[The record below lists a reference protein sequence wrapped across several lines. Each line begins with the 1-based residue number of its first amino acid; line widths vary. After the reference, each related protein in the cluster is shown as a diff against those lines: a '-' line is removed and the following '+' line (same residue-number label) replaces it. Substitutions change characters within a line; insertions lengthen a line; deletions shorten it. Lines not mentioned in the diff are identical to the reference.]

1 MLGWAIQSTSIPQ
14 GFVGYSLVHGGTMKK
29 GDVVVRT
36 SEEDSN
42 PMIYMGIGLWTGW
55 IHVYCPKEQRR
66 IQVRRTY
73 VKKADIKCP

>member
-1 MLGWAIQSTSIPQ
+1 M
-14 GFVGYSLVHGGTMKK
+14 GYCLVYGEVMKV

-55 IHVYCPKEQRR
+55 IHVYCPKDHKI
-66 IQVRRTY
+66 IQVRNTY
-73 VKKADIKCP
+73 VKKVEI

>member
-1 MLGWAIQSTSIPQ
+1 M
-14 GFVGYSLVHGGTMKK
+14 GYCLVYGEVMKV

-55 IHVYCPKEQRR
+55 IHVYCPKDQRR

-73 VKKADIKCP
+73 VKKAEI

>member
-1 MLGWAIQSTSIPQ
+1 
-14 GFVGYSLVHGGTMKK
+14 MKR

-36 SEEDSN
+36 SEELNKN

-55 IHVYCPKEQRR
+55 IHVYCPREQKT

-73 VKKADIKCP
+73 VQKVEL